1 MYAPYCPRHGSRVLL
16 SWPRLRW
23 LENTPEGI
31 ELTFECYCGEHVE
44 VLTGRLADAP
54 PTERTLTDA
63 AANR

>member
-1 MYAPYCPRHGSRVLL
+1 MYAPYCSRHGSRVLL

-23 LENTPEGI
+23 LENTAAGI

-54 PTERTLTDA
+54 PTEGALTA
-63 AANR
+63 AAVTR